1 MMKHDQTDLK
11 RKEGSHEQ
19 KRACNN
25 SGVSPFVAA
34 TTCARNIC
42 QILPAGAHDGF
53 FFFLCCF
60 GLIYCGQFLSALTFL
75 YLLMRLIHKGRGYEI
90 GFILLPVN
98 LINLSLAIY
107 FFATR

>member
-1 MMKHDQTDLK
+1 MSRSALVTILA
-11 RKEGSHEQ
+11 S
-19 KRACNN
+19 AL
-25 SGVSPFVAA
+25 SWLPLLALAIFVKFF
-34 TTCARNIC
+34 
-42 QILPAGAHDGF
+42 QQGAHDGF

-75 YLLMRLIHKGRGYEI
+75 YLLMRLIHKGRGYEFR
-90 GFILLPVN
+90 FILLPVN